1 MKRKNKLSNLLKTGI
16 LFFGISLLLW
26 NCENQ
31 EDIKIESN
39 THNKFLYKT
48 VSSDDILNF
57 KKEYNLA
64 KKTKGKLNLKLDF
77 SNIKQEKIKN
87 TSEFVT
93 TIPAKT
99 KHKNINTK
107 VILVKQHNSLIKILI
122 NTIPNEN
129 MPSNKFS
136 GIVSITHL
144 NGKFINGYRLKDGLF
159 TTQFVK
165 TQKSRASFKFDAP
178 DEGDCDESLNPDSD
192 FCNNNLDEV
201 VISNSSSNGGSFTIS
216 IPITIGSDT
225 GPVNYGFGSSTGG
238 GGGGSYS
245 GFSNNVVVFPC
256 NNPIHGCDKEECDL
270 GFYKDDDGNCVE
282 EDQIINKLTG
292 KAKCVYEKLKALN
305 LFKATIKKFENSGSY
320 NLILEE
326 GMKCTY
332 STDDACTEPT
342 DLANGNITV
351 TFQSLGSNNLSFAAS
366 LLHEGIHAEI
376 YKYVDE
382 YKKGIDPNDRPN
394 VLHHYKIFK
403 AKNAKDNGT
412 TFAQHKH
419 MQDKYIIPIAEA
431 IRKLDRNRYPL
442 KDYIGFGWDGLKV
455 YNYDQYIDA
464 NGNLQTISS
473 ANRKKLIDKANL
485 IAASSNFAANC
496 K

>member
-64 KKTKGKLNLKLDF
+64 KKTKDKLNLKLDF

-129 MPSNKFS
+129 MSSNKFS

-165 TQKSRASFKFDAP
+165 TQKNRASFKFDAP

-192 FCNNNLDEV
+192 FCDNNLDEV
-201 VISNSSSNGGSFTIS
+201 VINSGSGGGSFTIS
-216 IPITIGSDT
+216 ITIGSDT

-238 GGGGSYS
+238 GGSGSSYS
-245 GFSNNVVVFPC
+245 GSSTNVLIFPC
-256 NNPIHGCDKEECDL
+256 NDPVHGCDKEECEP

-305 LFKATIKKFENSGSY
+305 LFKATIKKFENSNNY
-320 NLILEE
+320 NLVIEQNNSCSS
-326 GMKCTY
+326 GI
-332 STDDACTEPT
+332 DACT
-342 DLANGNITV
+342 DGKDVKNGNIKINIRITPDH
-351 TFQSLGSNNLSFAAS
+351 QPLYYAS
-366 LLHEGIHAEI
+366 TLLHEGIHAELF
-376 YKYVDE
+376 KYVDE
-382 YKKGIDPNDRPN
+382 HQKGIDPNNRKN
-394 VLHHYKIFK
+394 LLKWYFSYKGDEFQSE
-403 AKNAKDNGT
+403 
-412 TFAQHKH
+412 FAQHQH
-419 MQDKYIIPIAEA
+419 MADKYVKPIAMA
-431 IRKLDRNRYPL
+431 IRKLDNYSYPL
-442 KDYIGFGWDGLKV
+442 EYYMGFGWDGLTKYGYDGYYDNGKWV
-455 YNYDQYIDA
+455 SLDKSLTSQYNIKQKIVNDNTKL
-464 NGNLQTISS
+464 NGNE
-473 ANRKKLIDKANL
+473 
-485 IAASSNFAANC
+485 C